1 MLTDKGEPD
10 ERDSDSSKSRKPDA
24 GPVLPSRVQS
34 RLLRPQSQDRTFLK
48 VLRQKR
54 SRPSQLGVRLRAERT
69 RKRWW
74 RGSLFAVVMT
84 LSVTGVAWAALF
96 IQGKVTYQGV
106 PYSVVRKF
114 WQDEA
119 AKAAYFAGDK
129 QALHDRLSLL
139 GIEQDIKRYY
149 RPQFESEYELDLYIH
164 QIMFDRT
171 GYVGEAYQVD
181 RNGRLISR

>member
-1 MLTDKGEPD
+1 MLRDKGGSDKGDSKND
-10 ERDSDSSKSRKPDA
+10 EVS
-24 GPVLPSRVQS
+24 PVPSS
-34 RLLRPQSQDRTFLK
+34 RLQHRLARSQAQDRDFLR

-54 SRPSQLGVRLRAERT
+54 RRSSQLGRRLRAERT
-69 RKRWW
+69 KKRWW
-74 RGSLFAVVMT
+74 RGGLLAVVMT
-84 LSVTGVAWAALF
+84 LSLGSAAWAVLF
-96 IQGKVTYQGV
+96 VEGKITYKGV

-114 WQDEA
+114 WQDEVA
-119 AKAAYFAGDK
+119 RTAYFSGDK

-149 RPQFESEYELDLYIH
+149 RDQFNNEYELDRHIH

-181 RNGRLISR
+181 RHGQLISR